1 LFTKFKKLLL
11 LIPLGVII
19 LLIIPRFT
27 TQLALE
33 KRLNQYQQPVV
44 SDNLTQWIEELEE
57 YECKNCPIGF
67 SKIDKNGLRSFSCLQ
82 FQLPTFK
89 QYYKKYYPEVVKNME
104 EEDWLNQIYDCD
116 VQKELTYLMLKDN
129 WSDWKHWNWSIT
141 VRGLSKPPK

>member
-1 LFTKFKKLLL
+1 MFTKFKKLLL